1 MGRTILS
8 SITTT
13 SFIYKVVGKMTATE
27 APLVSA
33 PQVQDGKS
41 PVKEKKPEEVQ
52 EEATTFLTTGKRHLL
67 VKDIPAAVSEF
78 AQACELLSATF
89 GETGKECAE
98 AYYYYGKALLEMSR
112 LESGV
117 LGNALDGVPEEED
130 EANSSKVEDPAK
142 MTDEEKKEVAE
153 KVEEALKENLVE
165 LEKKD
170 EVNQAE
176 ESKTTEDNNYEVVKE
191 DESKKDEDKKD
202 DDKKEEDEGMEEGED
217 SQDDGESNNEAM
229 ETEKVVEGEGES
241 VAKEGD
247 EKTADKKDEEEEP
260 SNLQLAWEMLELAK
274 VIYTKVLETADDKDK
289 KAIEEKLCR
298 AILTLGEVSIE
309 NENYSQAVED
319 IKMCLKKQEGFSK
332 DSRLIAETQYQLGV
346 AQGFNSEYDEAVQ
359 SLNSAIQII
368 KERVKNIKGLKNSS
382 EDKKIGELEASI
394 YEKEIEEPEVLIPE
408 IEEKITDTKDMKKE
422 AETKQASDKKAKVEV
437 KPSGDVKSVSTI
449 AVKRKAEES
458 TSPNKKTN
466 NEEKTAAAV

>member
-13 SFIYKVVGKMTATE
+13 SSIYKVVGKMTATD
-27 APLVSA
+27 APVVSA

-41 PVKEKKPEEVQ
+41 PVKEKKPEEVK

-98 AYYYYGKALLEMSR
+98 SYYYYGRALLEMSR

-153 KVEEALKENLVE
+153 KVGEALKENLVE

-170 EVNQAE
+170 EENQ
-176 ESKTTEDNNYEVVKE
+176 TEDNKTIEDKDEVAKE
-191 DESKKDEDKKD
+191 DEGKREEDKKEEGKEG
-202 DDKKEEDEGMEEGED
+202 DKKEEDEGMEEGAD
-217 SQDDGESNNEAM
+217 SQDDEESNETM
-229 ETEKVVEGEGES
+229 ETDKAVEGEEES
-241 VAKEGD
+241 VAKNGD
-247 EKTADKKDEEEEP
+247 EKTTDKKDEEEEP
-260 SNLQLAWEMLELAK
+260 SNLQLSWEMLELAK
-274 VIYTKVLETADDKDK
+274 VIYTKVLETVDESDK
-289 KAIEEKLCR
+289 KGIEEKLCR

-319 IKMCLKKQEGFSK
+319 IKMCLKKQEAFSK
-332 DSRLIAETQYQLGV
+332 DSRLVAETHYQLGV
-346 AQGFNSEYDEAVQ
+346 AQ
-359 SLNSAIQII
+359 
-368 KERVKNIKGLKNSS
+368 
-382 EDKKIGELEASI
+382 
-394 YEKEIEEPEVLIPE
+394 
-408 IEEKITDTKDMKKE
+408 
-422 AETKQASDKKAKVEV
+422 
-437 KPSGDVKSVSTI
+437 
-449 AVKRKAEES
+449 
-458 TSPNKKTN
+458 
-466 NEEKTAAAV
+466 

>member
-1 MGRTILS
+1 MGRSVLS

-13 SFIYKVVGKMTATE
+13 IYIYKGVRKMTATE
-27 APLVSA
+27 APIVSA

-98 AYYYYGKALLEMSR
+98 SYYYHGRALLEMSR

-130 EANSSKVEDPAK
+130 EANSLKVEDPAK

-153 KVEEALKENLVE
+153 KVGEALKENLDE

-170 EVNQAE
+170 EVNQSE
-176 ESKTTEDNNYEVVKE
+176 ESKTTEDNDGVAKE
-191 DESKKDEDKKD
+191 DEDKKD

-217 SQDDGESNNEAM
+217 SQDDGESTNEAM
-229 ETEKVVEGEGES
+229 ETAVVNGEGES
-241 VAKEGD
+241 VTKEGD
-247 EKTADKKDEEEEP
+247 EKTAEKDEEEDP

-274 VIYTKVLETADDKDK
+274 VIYTK
-289 KAIEEKLCR
+289 
-298 AILTLGEVSIE
+298 
-309 NENYSQAVED
+309 
-319 IKMCLKKQEGFSK
+319 
-332 DSRLIAETQYQLGV
+332 
-346 AQGFNSEYDEAVQ
+346 
-359 SLNSAIQII
+359 
-368 KERVKNIKGLKNSS
+368 
-382 EDKKIGELEASI
+382 
-394 YEKEIEEPEVLIPE
+394 
-408 IEEKITDTKDMKKE
+408 
-422 AETKQASDKKAKVEV
+422 
-437 KPSGDVKSVSTI
+437 
-449 AVKRKAEES
+449 
-458 TSPNKKTN
+458 
-466 NEEKTAAAV
+466 

>member
-1 MGRTILS
+1 
-8 SITTT
+8 
-13 SFIYKVVGKMTATE
+13 MTATE
-27 APLVSA
+27 APVVSA

-98 AYYYYGKALLEMSR
+98 SYYYYGKALLEMSR

-130 EANSSKVEDPAK
+130 EVNSSKVEDPAK

-153 KVEEALKENLVE
+153 KVGEALKENLVE

-176 ESKTTEDNNYEVVKE
+176 ESKTAEDNDDGVAKE
-191 DESKKDEDKKD
+191 DEGNKDEDKKDEKKD
-202 DDKKEEDEGMEEGED
+202 DDKKEGDEGMQEGED
-217 SQDDGESNNEAM
+217 SQDDGESTNEAM

-241 VAKEGD
+241 VTKEGD
-247 EKTADKKDEEEEP
+247 EKTTDKKDEEEDP

-274 VIYTKVLETADDKDK
+274 VIYTKVLETADDKGK

-298 AILTLGEVSIE
+298 VICTLGEVSIE

-319 IKMCLKKQEGFSK
+319 IKMCLKKQEAFSK
-332 DSRLIAETQYQLGV
+332 DSR
-346 AQGFNSEYDEAVQ
+346 
-359 SLNSAIQII
+359 
-368 KERVKNIKGLKNSS
+368 
-382 EDKKIGELEASI
+382 
-394 YEKEIEEPEVLIPE
+394 
-408 IEEKITDTKDMKKE
+408 
-422 AETKQASDKKAKVEV
+422 
-437 KPSGDVKSVSTI
+437 
-449 AVKRKAEES
+449 
-458 TSPNKKTN
+458 
-466 NEEKTAAAV
+466 

>member
-27 APLVSA
+27 APVVSA

-98 AYYYYGKALLEMSR
+98 SYYYYGRALLEMSR

-153 KVEEALKENLVE
+153 KVGEALKENLVE

-170 EVNQAE
+170 EENQ
-176 ESKTTEDNNYEVVKE
+176 TEDNKTIEDKDEVAKE
-191 DESKKDEDKKD
+191 DEGKR
-202 DDKKEEDEGMEEGED
+202 
-217 SQDDGESNNEAM
+217 
-229 ETEKVVEGEGES
+229 ETRKRKTRGWRKVQIL
-241 VAKEGD
+241 
-247 EKTADKKDEEEEP
+247 KTTRNPMKQWKQIRLSRERK
-260 SNLQLAWEMLELAK
+260 NLLLRM
-274 VIYTKVLETADDKDK
+274 V
-289 KAIEEKLCR
+289 
-298 AILTLGEVSIE
+298 
-309 NENYSQAVED
+309 
-319 IKMCLKKQEGFSK
+319 
-332 DSRLIAETQYQLGV
+332 
-346 AQGFNSEYDEAVQ
+346 
-359 SLNSAIQII
+359 
-368 KERVKNIKGLKNSS
+368 
-382 EDKKIGELEASI
+382 
-394 YEKEIEEPEVLIPE
+394 
-408 IEEKITDTKDMKKE
+408 MKKRQ
-422 AETKQASDKKAKVEV
+422 TRRM
-437 KPSGDVKSVSTI
+437 
-449 AVKRKAEES
+449 KRKNLPIYNCLGKCLS
-458 TSPNKKTN
+458 LPR
-466 NEEKTAAAV
+466 

>member
-67 VKDIPAAVSEF
+67 VKDIPAAVSKF

-98 AYYYYGKALLEMSR
+98 SYYYYGRALLEMSR

-176 ESKTTEDNNYEVVKE
+176 ESKTTEDNDDGVSKE
-191 DESKKDEDKKD
+191 DEVKKD

-217 SQDDGESNNEAM
+217 SQDDGESSNEAM

-241 VAKEGD
+241 ATKEGD
-247 EKTADKKDEEEEP
+247 EKTSDKKDEEEEP

-289 KAIEEKLCR
+289 KA
-298 AILTLGEVSIE
+298 
-309 NENYSQAVED
+309 NE
-319 IKMCLKKQEGFSK
+319 
-332 DSRLIAETQYQLGV
+332 
-346 AQGFNSEYDEAVQ
+346 
-359 SLNSAIQII
+359 
-368 KERVKNIKGLKNSS
+368 
-382 EDKKIGELEASI
+382 
-394 YEKEIEEPEVLIPE
+394 
-408 IEEKITDTKDMKKE
+408 
-422 AETKQASDKKAKVEV
+422 
-437 KPSGDVKSVSTI
+437 
-449 AVKRKAEES
+449 
-458 TSPNKKTN
+458 
-466 NEEKTAAAV
+466 

>member
-176 ESKTTEDNNYEVVKE
+176 ESKTTEDNDGVAKE
-191 DESKKDEDKKD
+191 DEDKKD
-202 DDKKEEDEGMEEGED
+202 DDKKDDNKKEEDEGMEEGED
-217 SQDDGESNNEAM
+217 SQDDGESSNEPM
-229 ETEKVVEGEGES
+229 ETEKVGEGEGES
-241 VAKEGD
+241 VVKEGD

-274 VIYTKVLETADDKDK
+274 VIYTKVLE
-289 KAIEEKLCR
+289 
-298 AILTLGEVSIE
+298 
-309 NENYSQAVED
+309 
-319 IKMCLKKQEGFSK
+319 
-332 DSRLIAETQYQLGV
+332 
-346 AQGFNSEYDEAVQ
+346 
-359 SLNSAIQII
+359 
-368 KERVKNIKGLKNSS
+368 
-382 EDKKIGELEASI
+382 
-394 YEKEIEEPEVLIPE
+394 
-408 IEEKITDTKDMKKE
+408 
-422 AETKQASDKKAKVEV
+422 
-437 KPSGDVKSVSTI
+437 
-449 AVKRKAEES
+449 
-458 TSPNKKTN
+458 
-466 NEEKTAAAV
+466 

>member
-1 MGRTILS
+1 
-8 SITTT
+8 
-13 SFIYKVVGKMTATE
+13 MTATE
-27 APLVSA
+27 APVVSA

-98 AYYYYGKALLEMSR
+98 SYYYYGKALLEMSR

-153 KVEEALKENLVE
+153 KVGEALKENLVE

-170 EVNQAE
+170 EENQ
-176 ESKTTEDNNYEVVKE
+176 TEDNKTTVDKDAKE
-191 DESKKDEDKKD
+191 DEGKSEEDKKEEGKEE
-202 DDKKEEDEGMEEGED
+202 DKKEEDEGMEEGAE
-217 SQDDGESNNEAM
+217 SQDDEESNEAM
-229 ETEKVVEGEGES
+229 ETEKVVEGEEES
-241 VAKEGD
+241 VAKNGD
-247 EKTADKKDEEEEP
+247 EKTTDRKDEEEEP
-260 SNLQLAWEMLELAK
+260 SNLQLSWEMLELAK
-274 VIYTKVLETADDKDK
+274 VIYTKVLETVDEKDK
-289 KAIEEKLCR
+289 KGIEEKLCR

-319 IKMCLKKQEGFSK
+319 IKMCLKKQEAFSK
-332 DSRLIAETQYQLGV
+332 DSRLVAETHYQLGV
-346 AQGFNSEYDEAVQ
+346 AQGFNSQYDEAVE
-359 SLNSAIQII
+359 SLNSAIKII
-368 KERVKNIKGLKNSS
+368 KERVKNIKGLKSS
-382 EDKKIGELEASI
+382 SGDKKEVGELEVSI
-394 YEKEIEEPEVLIPE
+394 YEKEIEELEALIPE

-422 AETKQASDKKAKVEV
+422 AETKQKDDEKTKVED
-437 KPSGDVKSVSTI
+437 KTTGDVKSVSTI
-449 AVKRKAEES
+449 AVKRKAEDS

>member
-1 MGRTILS
+1 
-8 SITTT
+8 
-13 SFIYKVVGKMTATE
+13 MTATE
-27 APLVSA
+27 APVVSA

-98 AYYYYGKALLEMSR
+98 SYYYYGKALLEMSR

-153 KVEEALKENLVE
+153 KVGEALKENLVE

-170 EVNQAE
+170 EENQ
-176 ESKTTEDNNYEVVKE
+176 TEDNKTTVDKDAKE
-191 DESKKDEDKKD
+191 DEGKSEEDKKEEG
-202 DDKKEEDEGMEEGED
+202 KEEDEGMEEGAD
-217 SQDDGESNNEAM
+217 SQDDEESNETM
-229 ETEKVVEGEGES
+229 ETDKAVEGEEES
-241 VAKEGD
+241 VVKNGD
-247 EKTADKKDEEEEP
+247 EKTTDKKDEEEDP
-260 SNLQLAWEMLELAK
+260 SNLQLSWEMLELAK
-274 VIYTKVLETADDKDK
+274 VIYTKVLETVDEKDK
-289 KAIEEKLCR
+289 KGIEEKLCR

-319 IKMCLKKQEGFSK
+319 IKMCLKKQEAFSK
-332 DSRLIAETQYQLGV
+332 DSRLVAETHYQLGV
-346 AQGFNSEYDEAVQ
+346 AQGFNSQYDEAVE
-359 SLNSAIQII
+359 SLNSAIKII
-368 KERVKNIKGLKNSS
+368 KERVKNIKGLKSS
-382 EDKKIGELEASI
+382 SGDKKEVGELEVSI
-394 YEKEIEEPEVLIPE
+394 YEKEIEELEALIPE

-422 AETKQASDKKAKVEV
+422 AETKQKDDEKTKVED
-437 KPSGDVKSVSTI
+437 KTTGDVKSVSTI
-449 AVKRKAEES
+449 AVKRKAEDS